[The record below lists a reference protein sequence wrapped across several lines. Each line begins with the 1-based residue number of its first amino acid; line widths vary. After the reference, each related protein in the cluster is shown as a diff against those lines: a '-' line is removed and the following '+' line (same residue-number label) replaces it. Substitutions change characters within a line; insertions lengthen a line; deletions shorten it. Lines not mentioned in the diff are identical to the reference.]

1 MSTATLEATL
11 AERGW
16 VVVDLPD
23 PSPVRHARDRL
34 LARLRETALPGLR
47 CLDDYHW
54 LVDDDE
60 RHVEILRGLMVFYW
74 EAELGRAIIKSNL
87 DLFRHLVGLDL
98 HIQRCPYLLAVR
110 PGKPRDAAPLHR
122 DTYYGASAHE
132 VSVLVPLTDMGAE
145 GVLRVISGSHVSPDS
160 AYPYVQQVSPEVAIR
175 SPKHQLGFP
184 YAPRLLD
191 LDPLLVDRAES
202 VPLTVGQALVFG
214 LSLVHGH
221 DVNAG
226 ARTRFSTEI
235 CIVNS
240 LASVPRK
247 RGDHDDYYAPLCWSA
262 VSLSAQRYLAANEG
276 RESKRGGER

>member
-1 MSTATLEATL
+1 VSAAIYEAAL

-23 PSPVRHARDRL
+23 PSPVLRAREGL
-34 LARLRETALPGLR
+34 LARLRDTALPGLR

-60 RHVEILRGLMVFYW
+60 RHIEILHGLMVFYW
-74 EAELGRAIIKSNL
+74 ESALGRAIIESNL
-87 DLFRHLVGLDL
+87 ELFRHLVGLDL
-98 HIQRCPYLLAVR
+98 HIQRCPYLRAVR

-160 AYPYVQQVSPEVAIR
+160 AYPYVQQVSPDVAIR
-175 SPKHQLGFP
+175 SPRHQLGFP

-191 LDPLLVDRAES
+191 PLLVERAEP
-202 VPLTVGQALVFG
+202 VPLAVGQALVFG

-221 DVNAG
+221 GINAG
-226 ARTRFSTEI
+226 SRTRFSTDI
-235 CIVNS
+235 RVVNS
-240 LASVPRK
+240 LVPVPRN
-247 RGDHDDYYAPLCWSA
+247 RGVHDDYYVPLCSSA
-262 VSLSAQRYLAANEG
+262 VSRSAHRYLAANEG
-276 RESKRGGER
+276 QERTRGGAR

>member
-1 MSTATLEATL
+1 MSAAVYEATL

-23 PSPVRHARDRL
+23 PSPVRHARERL

-60 RHVEILRGLMVFYW
+60 RHIEILHGLMVFFW
-74 EAELGRAIIKSNL
+74 EAELGRAVIASNL
-87 DLFRHLVGLDL
+87 ELFRHLVGLDL
-98 HIQRCPYLLAVR
+98 HIQRCPYLRAVR

-191 LDPLLVDRAES
+191 PLLVERAEP
-202 VPLTVGQALVFG
+202 VPLAMGQALVFG

-221 DVNAG
+221 GINAG
-226 ARTRFSTEI
+226 SRTRFSTDI
-235 CIVNS
+235 RVVNS
-240 LASVPRK
+240 LVPVPRN
-247 RGDHDDYYAPLCWSA
+247 RGVHDDYYVPLCSSA
-262 VSLSAQRYLAANEG
+262 VSLSAQRYLAANE
-276 RESKRGGER
+276 RQESTRGGAR

>member
-1 MSTATLEATL
+1 MSTATHEAAL

-16 VVVDLPD
+16 VIVDLPD
-23 PSPVRHARDRL
+23 PSPVLRARERL
-34 LARLRETALPGLR
+34 LTRLRDTALPGLR

-60 RHVEILRGLMVFYW
+60 RHIEILHGLMVFYW
-74 EAELGRAIIKSNL
+74 QAELGRAIIASNL

-98 HIQRCPYLLAVR
+98 DIQRCPYLRAVR
-110 PGKPRDAAPLHR
+110 PGKPRDAAPLRR

-145 GVLRVISGSHVSPDS
+145 GVLSVISGSHVSPDS
-160 AYPYVQQVSPEVAIR
+160 AYPYVQQVSPDVTIR

-191 LDPLLVDRAES
+191 PALVERAEP

-221 DVNAG
+221 GVNAS
-226 ARTRFSTEI
+226 ARTRFSTDI
-235 CIVNS
+235 RIVNS
-240 LASVPRK
+240 LVSMPRK
-247 RGDHDDYYAPLCWSA
+247 HGVHDDYYMPLCSSA
-262 VSLSAQRYLAANEG
+262 VSVSAQRYLAANEG
-276 RESKRGGER
+276 QESKRGGER

>member
-1 MSTATLEATL
+1 VSAAIYEATL

-23 PSPVRHARDRL
+23 PSPVLRAREGL
-34 LARLRETALPGLR
+34 LARLRDTALPGLR

-60 RHVEILRGLMVFYW
+60 RHIEILHGLMVFYW
-74 EAELGRAIIKSNL
+74 ESALGRAIIESNL
-87 DLFRHLVGLDL
+87 ELFRHLVGLDL
-98 HIQRCPYLLAVR
+98 HIQRCPYLRAVR

-160 AYPYVQQVSPEVAIR
+160 AYPYVQQVSPDVAIR

-191 LDPLLVDRAES
+191 PLLVERAEP
-202 VPLTVGQALVFG
+202 VPLAVGQALVFG

-221 DVNAG
+221 GINAG
-226 ARTRFSTEI
+226 SRTRFSTDI
-235 CIVNS
+235 RVVNS
-240 LASVPRK
+240 LVPVPRN
-247 RGDHDDYYAPLCWSA
+247 RGVHDDYYVPLCSSA
-262 VSLSAQRYLAANEG
+262 VSRSAHRYLAANKG
-276 RESKRGGER
+276 QESARGGAR

>member
-1 MSTATLEATL
+1 VSAAVYEATL

-23 PSPVRHARDRL
+23 PSPVRHARERL

-60 RHVEILRGLMVFYW
+60 RHIEILHGLMVFFW
-74 EAELGRAIIKSNL
+74 EAELGRAVIASNL
-87 DLFRHLVGLDL
+87 ELFRHLVGLDL
-98 HIQRCPYLLAVR
+98 HIQRCPYLRAVR

-191 LDPLLVDRAES
+191 PLLVERAEP
-202 VPLTVGQALVFG
+202 VPLAMGQALVFG

-221 DVNAG
+221 GVNAG
-226 ARTRFSTEI
+226 SRTRFSTDI
-235 CIVNS
+235 RVVNS
-240 LASVPRK
+240 LVPVPRN
-247 RGDHDDYYAPLCWSA
+247 RGVHDDYYVPLCSSA

-276 RESKRGGER
+276 QESPRGGAR

>member
-1 MSTATLEATL
+1 MSTATHEAAL

-16 VVVDLPD
+16 VIVDLPD
-23 PSPVRHARDRL
+23 PSPVFRARERL
-34 LARLRETALPGLR
+34 LTRLRDTALPGLR

-60 RHVEILRGLMVFYW
+60 RHIEILHGLMVFYW
-74 EAELGRAIIKSNL
+74 QAELGRAIIASNL

-98 HIQRCPYLLAVR
+98 DIQRCPYLRAVR
-110 PGKPRDAAPLHR
+110 PGKPRDAAPLRR

-145 GVLRVISGSHVSPDS
+145 GVLSVISGSHVSPDS
-160 AYPYVQQVSPEVAIR
+160 AYPYVQQMSPDVTIR

-191 LDPLLVDRAES
+191 PALVERAEP

-221 DVNAG
+221 GVNAG
-226 ARTRFSTEI
+226 ARTRFSTDI
-235 CIVNS
+235 RIVNS
-240 LASVPRK
+240 LVSVPRN
-247 RGDHDDYYAPLCWSA
+247 RGVHDDYVPLCSSA
-262 VSLSAQRYLAANEG
+262 VRLSAERYLAANEG
-276 RESKRGGER
+276 QEIKRGGER

>member
-1 MSTATLEATL
+1 MSAAVYEATL

-23 PSPVRHARDRL
+23 PSPVRHARERL
-34 LARLRETALPGLR
+34 LARLRDTALPGLR

-60 RHVEILRGLMVFYW
+60 RHIEILHGLMVFFW
-74 EAELGRAIIKSNL
+74 EAELGRAVIASNL
-87 DLFRHLVGLDL
+87 ELFRHLVGLDL
-98 HIQRCPYLLAVR
+98 HIQRCPYLRAVR

-145 GVLRVISGSHVSPDS
+145 GVVRVISGSHVSPDS
-160 AYPYVQQVSPEVAIR
+160 AYPYVQQVSPDVAIR

-191 LDPLLVDRAES
+191 PLLAERAEP
-202 VPLTVGQALVFG
+202 VPLAVGQALVFG

-221 DVNAG
+221 GINAG
-226 ARTRFSTEI
+226 SRTRFSTDI
-235 CIVNS
+235 RVVNS
-240 LASVPRK
+240 LVPVPRN
-247 RGDHDDYYAPLCWSA
+247 RGVHDDYYVPLCSSA
-262 VSLSAQRYLAANEG
+262 VSLSAHRYLAANEG
-276 RESKRGGER
+276 QESTRGGAR

>member
-1 MSTATLEATL
+1 MSAAVYEATL

-23 PSPVRHARDRL
+23 PSPVRHARERL
-34 LARLRETALPGLR
+34 LARLRDTALPGLR

-60 RHVEILRGLMVFYW
+60 RHIEILHGLMVFFW
-74 EAELGRAIIKSNL
+74 EAELGRAVIASNL
-87 DLFRHLVGLDL
+87 ELFRHLVGLDL
-98 HIQRCPYLLAVR
+98 HIQRCPYLRAVR

-160 AYPYVQQVSPEVAIR
+160 AYPYDQQVSPDVTIR

-191 LDPLLVDRAES
+191 PALANRAEP
-202 VPLTVGQALVFG
+202 VPLAVGQALVFG

-221 DVNAG
+221 GINAG
-226 ARTRFSTEI
+226 SRTRFSTDI
-235 CIVNS
+235 RVVNS
-240 LASVPRK
+240 LVPVPRN
-247 RGDHDDYYAPLCWSA
+247 RGVHDDYYVPLCSSA
-262 VSLSAQRYLAANEG
+262 VSLSAHRYLAANEG
-276 RESKRGGER
+276 QESTRGGAR

>member
-1 MSTATLEATL
+1 VSTATHEAAL

-23 PSPVRHARDRL
+23 PSPVRHARERL
-34 LARLRETALPGLR
+34 LTRLRDTALPGLR

-60 RHVEILRGLMVFYW
+60 RHIEILHGLMVFYW
-74 EAELGRAIIKSNL
+74 QAELGRAIIASNL

-98 HIQRCPYLLAVR
+98 DIQRCPYLRAVR
-110 PGKPRDAAPLHR
+110 PGKPRDAAPLRR

-132 VSVLVPLTDMGAE
+132 VAVLVPLTDMGAE
-145 GVLRVISGSHVSPDS
+145 GVFSVISGSHVSPDS
-160 AYPYVQQVSPEVAIR
+160 AYPYVQQVGPDVMIR

-191 LDPLLVDRAES
+191 PALVERAEP

-221 DVNAG
+221 GVNAG
-226 ARTRFSTEI
+226 ARTRFSTDI
-235 CIVNS
+235 GIVNS
-240 LASVPRK
+240 LVSVPRK
-247 RGDHDDYYAPLCWSA
+247 HGVHGDYYMPLCSSA
-262 VSLSAQRYLAANEG
+262 MSVSAQRYLAANEG
-276 RESKRGGER
+276 QESKRGGER